1 MTIINLY
8 TADQALY
15 TAERPKVASGNK
27 NTVQLYVVF
36 DPKWDG
42 YAKSGIFRTA
52 KSSKE
57 YESVMA
63 NNRCLVPKEV
73 LKESGHIFISVRGV
87 NSTNGAVKQ
96 SAEVR
101 YEVEKGSDGMMVF
114 EPSPDVY
121 RQLLSAYGSVEQ
133 MIAVERARI
142 NELAKLPKG
151 STAGDAELMD
161 IRVGA
166 DGNTYDTAGE
176 AVRKQYSKAAARID
190 DLTNPSINLFDKRF
204 ATIGKFLEYTNT
216 GNTYDIEGFFV
227 SDYIPVKPNTI
238 YNINYT
244 SASKIISQYDAALN
258 HISSV
263 TAWSITTAENACYI
277 RFSTAIENIDITMFV
292 EGQLP
297 SAYVPYS
304 EKINYDVFTDNGLN
318 GASIKSGTIRP
329 SKMQGYRITSR
340 NLFNPDSIIE
350 GVYLYYANGDLKEF
364 EGYFVSD
371 YIPVKP
377 NAVYSSTYIEQV
389 AFYDEEGIFISKQS
403 AITAGFTTPDGA
415 AFIRI
420 SDDNGKLSTMQINE
434 GETLLPYDRFSFTV
448 DNLGVNHYY
457 KLCTLGKAW
466 NEWANNQKFPI
477 GILGDST
484 TDGASTTGWRTE
496 TGHEYLDNQNGG
508 FGSVDYIN
516 ENAYPY
522 KLEQL
527 IRSELNNDK
536 MRVYNIGY
544 SGYSFYT
551 IMQHYDDI
559 FSGVY
564 SDVKMVGINMGIN
577 DRVAPTNPAA
587 YYNDFRGHLIETIE
601 YLYKKGIQP
610 FIITSQ
616 ATIEPYPDDSLGTFY
631 PLRTSENINSVA
643 NRIKHEVARE
653 YGLEI
658 IDMTA
663 YDEFMIAYSDYSV
676 TDIIN
681 DELHFRDLGHTLEAE
696 FLFSELSPRTIKATY
711 GTNLDFSSQR
721 LKSECPSN
729 KITYMSAPV
738 SKMKLSVNYEKSDAN
753 DIVLQDFIINITEKS
768 PLCLTAYCISAN
780 TQYVIIDGEKTLITA
795 PIQTIKML
803 DVGVHRIKVMSGQS
817 KMVNWIGF
825 RLTV

>member
-8 TADQALY
+8 TRDQELY
-15 TAERPKVASGNK
+15 TQERPKVASGNK
-27 NTVQLYVVF
+27 DTVQLYVDF

-42 YAKSGIFRTA
+42 YAKSAVFHTA
-52 KSSKE
+52 KDSTI
-57 YESVMA
+57 YESVMV
-63 NNRCLVPKEV
+63 NNRCLIPKEV
-73 LKESGHIFISVRGV
+73 IADAGQLFIGVRGLKGK
-87 NSTNGAVKQ
+87 TVKQ
-96 SAEVR
+96 SLLVR
-101 YEVEKGSDGMMVF
+101 YKVDKGSDGMMVF

-142 NELAKLPKG
+142 NNLAKLSEG
-151 STAGDAELMD
+151 STTGDAELSD
-161 IRVGA
+161 IRIGA
-166 DGNTYDTAGE
+166 NGSTYETAGE

-190 DLTNPSINLFDKRF
+190 DLTNPSTNLFDKRF

-227 SDYIPVKPNTI
+227 SDYIPVKPNTT

-244 SASKIISQYDAALN
+244 DAAKIISQYDAALN

-263 TAWSITTAENACYI
+263 TAWSITTAENAGYI

-304 EKINYDVFTDNGLN
+304 EKINYDVFTDNGLD

-371 YIPVKP
+371 YIPIKP
-377 NAVYSSTYIEQV
+377 NAPYSSTFIEQI
-389 AFYDEEGIFISKQS
+389 AFYDNDGKFIEKRTSVQ
-403 AITAGFTTPDGA
+403 GFTSPEA
-415 AFIRI
+415 AHFIRV
-420 SDDNGKLSTMQINE
+420 SDDNDQLEKLQINE
-434 GETLLPYDRFSFTV
+434 GETLLPYDRFSFAF
-448 DNLGVNHYY
+448 DNLGVNRYS

-527 IRSELNNDK
+527 IRAELNNDK

-551 IMQHYDDI
+551 IMEHYDDI

-587 YYNDFRGHLIETIE
+587 YYNDFRSHLIETIE

-616 ATIEPYPDDSLGTFY
+616 ATIEPYPDDSLGAFY

-663 YDEFMIAYSDYSV
+663 YDEFVIAYSDYSV
-676 TDIIN
+676 SDIIN

-696 FLFSELSPRTIKATY
+696 FLFSELSPRTIKATH

-729 KITYMSAPV
+729 KITYLSAPV
-738 SKMKLSVNYEKSDAN
+738 SKMKLSVNYEKSDTN

-768 PLCLTAYCISAN
+768 PLCLTAYCASVN
-780 TQYVIIDGEKTLITA
+780 SQYVIIDGEKTIITA
-795 PIQTIKML
+795 PTQTIKTL
-803 DVGVHRIKVMSGQS
+803 DVGVHRIKAMSGQS
-817 KMVNWIGF
+817 QKVDWIGF
-825 RLTV
+825 RLSE